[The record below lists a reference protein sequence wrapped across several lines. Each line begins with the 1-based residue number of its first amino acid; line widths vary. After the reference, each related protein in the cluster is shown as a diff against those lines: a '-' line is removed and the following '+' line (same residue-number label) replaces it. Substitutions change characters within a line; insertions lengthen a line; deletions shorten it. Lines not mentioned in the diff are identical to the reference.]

1 MGSTL
6 KPIPIKAGREIAER
20 YGYDQIVIIARKVD
34 QPAGAGETAKDAV
47 QGGEHVTTYGRD
59 KAHCAVAA
67 GMGNFFK
74 HKLMGWPGPACDH
87 KFEYAGVRYCDGT
100 WPLAGGSARQRYYA
114 HVYFCSKCTET
125 KGEKIDDAGSCG
137 RPRFD
142 TFQKLEFGAVPGSPD
157 QCGVP
162 QRDR

>member
-1 MGSTL
+1 MVSGHQPRASSAAPTLPTTGSGV
-6 KPIPIKAGREIAER
+6 KAAC
-20 YGYDQIVIIARKVD
+20 
-34 QPAGAGETAKDAV
+34 
-47 QGGEHVTTYGRD
+47 EHE
-59 KAHCAVAA
+59 
-67 GMGNFFK
+67 FS
-74 HKLMGWPGPACDH
+74 
-87 KFEYAGVRYCDGT
+87 YAGVRYCDGS
-100 WPLAGGSARQRYYA
+100 WPLPGGSARQRYYA

-125 KGEKIDDAGSCG
+125 KGEPIDDTGSYG